1 MSLAT
6 RYEDSRRKLK
16 LELNCVKFQ
25 VLVLLESRR
34 ELETIARQRVD
45 RLFPLFDH
53 VSCLFLKGK
62 RVCGV
67 PTDVLF
73 YSQREDSFLKRNVES
88 YT

>member
-62 RVCGV
+62 RVCDV

>member
-62 RVCGV
+62 RVCDV
-67 PTDVLF
+67 PTDILF
-73 YSQREDSFLKRNVES
+73 YSWREDSFLKRDVES